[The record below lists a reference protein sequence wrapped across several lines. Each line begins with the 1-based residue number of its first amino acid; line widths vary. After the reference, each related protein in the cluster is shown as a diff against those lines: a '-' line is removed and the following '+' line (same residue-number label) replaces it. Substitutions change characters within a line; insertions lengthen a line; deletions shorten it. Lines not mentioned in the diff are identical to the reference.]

1 MSFLRRRIDVT
12 FNLTEGSFTGGSSDA
27 VKVTGLRVNAAIEN
41 AGAGAM
47 ASANLRIFGMKL
59 DLINQLSTYG
69 RVIQAG
75 PLNRVLVEAGDDDV
89 GMPVVF
95 QGSIQAAY
103 GDLNGAPDGAFVVQ
117 AFSGLQESVAAAA
130 PLSLRGPVDVASA
143 MSSLATQMGMA
154 FQNYGVETKLP
165 TTYLPGTPRDQVVAL
180 AEHAN
185 ISHTIENNALIIW
198 PAGAQRGD
206 QIPLVSAE
214 TGMIG
219 YPMYTD
225 TGIQVSTLYNPNIS
239 FGVNVQ
245 VESVLKAASGRF
257 NVYGVAHDLVSEDP
271 GGAWDTHF
279 RGSLWGHDI
288 PAV

>member
-1 MSFLRRRIDVT
+1 MSFLKRRIDVT

-27 VKVTGLRVNAAIEN
+27 VKVTGLRVQAAIEN
-41 AGAGAM
+41 AGAGSM
-47 ASANLRIFGMKL
+47 ASCNLRIFGLKL
-59 DLINQLSTYG
+59 DLINRLSTYG
-69 RVIQAG
+69 RVMQAG
-75 PLNRVLVEAGDDDV
+75 PLNRVLVEAGDDEL

-95 QGSIQAAY
+95 QGSINAAY
-103 GDLNGAPDGAFVVQ
+103 GDMNGQPDGIFVVG
-117 AFSGLQESVAAAA
+117 AFSGLQEAIASTT

-143 MSSLATQMGMA
+143 MSSLATSQGLA
-154 FQNYGVETKLP
+154 FQNYGVTAKLP
-165 TTYLPGTPRDQVVAL
+165 TTYLPGTPRDQIKAL

-185 ISHTIENNALIIW
+185 ISHTIEANVLVIW
-198 PAGAQRGD
+198 PAGAARGD
-206 QIPLVSAE
+206 QVPLVSAE

-219 YPMYTD
+219 YPQYTD

-239 FGVNVQ
+239 FGVNVEVQ
-245 VESVLKAASGRF
+245 SVLKAATGRF

-279 RGSLWGHDI
+279 KGSLWGHAI